1 MKTLY
6 TLFVLTFCLF
16 LNVQGQVSG
25 DFRFKTGG
33 TANWNDFNAWETY
46 NGASRVAAVSDQLP
60 AVKGTTEIQAPHTM
74 TVNTLL
80 ATPWTSGNLNVNGST
95 TCLLEV
101 PAINNG
107 GVVGENLLFNAG
119 LRLETYISTQ
129 IFKHIHLNFCLQIIK
144 QISIRSI

>member
-1 MKTLY
+1 MKIYL
-6 TLFVLTFCLF
+6 TLFVLTFLLV
-16 LNVQGQVSG
+16 LNVQGQVKD
-25 DFRFKTGG
+25 DFRSKTACTG
-33 TANWNDFNAWETY
+33 NWNDINAWETY
-46 NGASRVAAVSDQLP
+46 NGTSRVAAVLGQLP
-60 AVKGTTEIQAPHTM
+60 AIKSTTEIQALHTI